1 MSIGDLHAYSN
12 HMEQI
17 QTQLK
22 RDVRALPKLTIARRP
37 DSIYDYKFEDFV
49 VEGYDPHPS
58 IAAPIAV

>member
-1 MSIGDLHAYSN
+1 
-12 HMEQI
+12 MEQI